1 MLFLQKNQKMMSR
14 LLVISAMVL
23 LLLQSAAVCA
33 QSMESG
39 HLYAVLVN
47 GGRNRLT
54 NHERYWND
62 CAFLYRTLRQTFRI
76 PKRNITVLMSDG
88 GNPAE
93 DMLRTDGR
101 GFISSPPDLDG
112 DRERDVAYPA
122 GRQTLI
128 NVLFDL
134 AMKLTDE
141 DHLFLFVTDHGGSDD
156 KTTDSFV
163 WLWDD
168 ERLEDYSL
176 ASLLGLFRVSSI
188 NVLMGQCYSGG
199 FIDNLM
205 RDRLIIATACSGSEP
220 SWVSPDGPYDEFVYQ
235 WTCAVNGSDIK
246 GNAVNADADGNGQV
260 SMREA
265 FEYAQSHDRT
275 NETPQYGSWPEQLGE
290 QWTFTNTNQG
300 TLGIDEV
307 KTEDQEQPAIWTVS
321 GIRQQKAKTHSVYIE
336 RRGRKVRK
344 IVK

>member
-1 MLFLQKNQKMMSR
+1 MKSLAF
-14 LLVISAMVL
+14 VL
-23 LLLQSAAVCA
+23 IMALMLLQSADICA
-33 QSMESG
+33 QGTVNG

-62 CAFLYRTLRQTFRI
+62 CAFLYRTLRKTFRI

-88 GNPAE
+88 GNPKE
-93 DMLRTDGR
+93 DMLRADGQ
-101 GFISSPPDLDG
+101 GFVSSPTDLDG
-112 DRERDVAYPA
+112 DGETDVAYPA
-122 GRQTLI
+122 GRQALF

-141 DHLFLFVTDHGGSDD
+141 DHLFLFMTDHGGSDD
-156 KTTDSFV
+156 KMTDSFI

-168 ERLEDYSL
+168 ERLEDYTL
-176 ASLLGLFRVSSI
+176 ASLLRRFHVASV

-199 FIDNLM
+199 FIDDLM
-205 RDRLIIATACSGSEP
+205 RRGLVIATACSGSEQ

-235 WTCAVNGSDIK
+235 WTCAVNGADTE
-246 GNAVNADADGNGQV
+246 GNLIAADTNGDGQV

-275 NETPQYGSWPEQLGE
+275 RETPQYDSWPEYLGD
-290 QWTFTNTNQG
+290 QWTFADASQG
-300 TLGIDEV
+300 ILGIDEV
-307 KTEDQEQPAIWTVS
+307 KTEDQEPTAIWTVS
-321 GIRQQKAKTHSVYIE
+321 GIRQQHAKAHSIYIE
-336 RRGRKVRK
+336 RRGGKVMK
-344 IVK
+344 IVR